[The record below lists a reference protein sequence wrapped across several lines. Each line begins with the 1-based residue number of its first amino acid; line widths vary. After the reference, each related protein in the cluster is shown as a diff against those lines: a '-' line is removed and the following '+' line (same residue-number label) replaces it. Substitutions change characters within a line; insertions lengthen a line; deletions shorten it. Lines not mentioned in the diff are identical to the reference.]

1 MNNTDKKQLIA
12 ETYLR
17 ILAQTPDGKITVT
30 QLIEECGLS
39 RQTFYYHF
47 KDILDVV
54 EYIIRDILT
63 GIMKETYDSDDPAES
78 IRRFIE
84 AVDENRSLIRK
95 LENTPRS
102 RDIEKCVADT
112 IMEISEGIIESKSSM
127 TDRHNLIEMRF
138 ALSMYANGFKGFV
151 LDKIEKNEP
160 LDADMLADLL
170 YRFITGEIN
179 LFSI

>member
-1 MNNTDKKQLIA
+1 
-12 ETYLR
+12 
-17 ILAQTPDGKITVT
+17 
-30 QLIEECGLS
+30 
-39 RQTFYYHF
+39 
-47 KDILDVV
+47 
-54 EYIIRDILT
+54 
-63 GIMKETYDSDDPAES
+63 
-78 IRRFIE
+78 
-84 AVDENRSLIRK
+84 
-95 LENTPRS
+95 
-102 RDIEKCVADT
+102 
-112 IMEISEGIIESKSSM
+112 M